1 MVIYTMSLIEKVT
14 KNKKNL
20 IVNVKA
26 NNKAF
31 NEVYKF
37 LFHDFNKE
45 ATQKRYDE
53 LFKRN
58 KDNPNVP
65 IRTGRLPESYNDIE
79 ASLQNTFRNLDED
92 YSPFLANATTPLA
105 INAEKIIL
113 PPELQAVKIH

>member
-92 YSPFLANATTPLA
+92 YSPFLVNATTPLA